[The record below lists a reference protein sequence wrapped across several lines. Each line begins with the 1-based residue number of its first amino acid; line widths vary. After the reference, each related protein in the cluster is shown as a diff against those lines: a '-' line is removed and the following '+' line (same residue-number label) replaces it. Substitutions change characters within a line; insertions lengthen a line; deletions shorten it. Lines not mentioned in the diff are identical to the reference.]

1 MNAKQAKQARPG
13 PAGGRPARIGMTATL
28 ALRGGGTLGFALAC
42 VSPVLAM
49 HPMISEDPGT
59 QGQGRYELELGYQ
72 STRGDPSD
80 GRTSSFS
87 PQLSWGAL
95 PALDVIVQP
104 AWLTQHPVGGA
115 AARGWG
121 DTALDAKWRFY
132 ESGEVAVAVRAGLS
146 LPTGSAAK
154 GLGASGTGAHA
165 VIAGSLA
172 AGEGTLLGNL
182 GVVYA
187 RFPGDRSTLPYATAA
202 YVVPLGPAWQTFV
215 EAATQRNGDPARS
228 TWPAVARTGLVW
240 TVAEGVNLDV
250 GAEAR
255 LNRAAP
261 SFTALAGV
269 TVRW

>member
-1 MNAKQAKQARPG
+1 MEARARSARASRR
-13 PAGGRPARIGMTATL
+13 AGGIGTMAAP
-28 ALRGGGTLGFALAC
+28 ALRGGGALGLALAC
-42 VSPVLAM
+42 VSPALAM

-59 QGQGRYELELGYQ
+59 QGEGRYELELGYQ

-104 AWLTQHPVGGA
+104 AWLTQHPVGGGA
-115 AARGWG
+115 VRGWG
-121 DTALDAKWRFY
+121 DTAVDVKWRFH

-182 GVVYA
+182 GVAYA

-202 YVVPLGPAWQTFV
+202 YVAPVGPAWQTFV
-215 EAATQRNGDPARS
+215 EVATQRNSDPARS

-240 TVAEGVNLDV
+240 TVAEGVDLDV
-250 GAEAR
+250 GAEGR

-269 TVRW
+269 TVHW